1 MTERE
6 DAAVSHEPGRW
17 LDIGSAIV
25 LALATMASAWCG
37 YQSALWGGVQTFRL
51 AAVSKAGRESA
62 AQSMKALELRGL
74 DASMFIDY
82 VDAKGH
88 GDTSLEEFLYQR
100 FRPEMRKAL
109 DAWLKTD
116 PLHNPN
122 APLTPFQMAEYV
134 QPELLEAERQQ
145 KAAEKMEAAARQANQ
160 FADEYVLLTV
170 LFATVLFF
178 GGISGTFRSRRLQ
191 LTAFAIAVLLLVVT
205 VVGLGTMP
213 ICNE

>member
-1 MTERE
+1 MFRVAFPTRWKSMKPVAGWTS
-6 DAAVSHEPGRW
+6 AAQLCWRW
-17 LDIGSAIV
+17 LRSR
-25 LALATMASAWCG
+25 LL
-37 YQSALWGGVQTFRL
+37 GVQTFRL
-51 AAVSKAGRESA
+51 AAVSGAGREAA

-74 DASMFIDY
+74 DASMFIYY
-82 VDAKGH
+82 VEAEGR
-88 GDTSLEEFLYQR
+88 GDTSLEDFLYQR

-116 PLHNPN
+116 PLHNPH

-134 QPELLEAERQQ
+134 QPELLEAQRQQ
-145 KAAEKMEAAARQANQ
+145 SEAEKMEAAARQANQ
-160 FADEYVLLTV
+160 FSDQYVLLTV

-191 LTAFAIAVLLLVVT
+191 LTAFAIAVLLFVVT

>member
-1 MTERE
+1 MRACSSITSRRGDVATHRFE
-6 DAAVSHEPGRW
+6 D
-17 LDIGSAIV
+17 
-25 LALATMASAWCG
+25 
-37 YQSALWGGVQTFRL
+37 
-51 AAVSKAGRESA
+51 
-62 AQSMKALELRGL
+62 
-74 DASMFIDY
+74 
-82 VDAKGH
+82 
-88 GDTSLEEFLYQR
+88 FLYQR

-116 PLHNPN
+116 PLHNPH

-134 QPELLEAERQQ
+134 QPELLEAQRQQ
-145 KAAEKMEAAARQANQ
+145 REAGKMEATARQANQ
-160 FADEYVLLTV
+160 FSDQYVLLTV

-191 LTAFAIAVLLLVVT
+191 LTAFAIAVLLFVVT

>member
-6 DAAVSHEPGRW
+6 HADVSRRNPDTLEKHETSRW

-25 LALATMASAWCG
+25 LALATIASAWCG
-37 YQSALWGGVQTFRL
+37 YQSALWSGVQTFRL
-51 AAVSKAGRESA
+51 AAVSGAGREAA

-74 DASMFIDY
+74 DASMFIYY
-82 VDAKGH
+82 VEAEGR

-116 PLHNPN
+116 PLHNPH

-134 QPELLEAERQQ
+134 QTELRSEERRVGS
-145 KAAEKMEAAARQANQ
+145 K
-160 FADEYVLLTV
+160 
-170 LFATVLFF
+170 
-178 GGISGTFRSRRLQ
+178 GGWGC
-191 LTAFAIAVLLLVVT
+191 
-205 VVGLGTMP
+205 GWG
-213 ICNE
+213 E